1 MDILSSLNRVLFD
14 IATVPMKQVSDTV
27 AHVYHIVYFA
37 RPRSH
42 VYQDYRNT
50 RLHQTK
56 DDLDSI
62 LLHIGMTLKG
72 ALLQMNGHTLALELA
87 DIVQDIACLLYT
99 SDAADEHRDV

>member
-1 MDILSSLNRVLFD
+1 
-14 IATVPMKQVSDTV
+14 MKQVSDTV
-27 AHVYHIVYFA
+27 GHVYHIVYFA

-87 DIVQDIACLLYT
+87 DIVQDIAARVLQVQAEVDH
-99 SDAADEHRDV
+99 SRVWS